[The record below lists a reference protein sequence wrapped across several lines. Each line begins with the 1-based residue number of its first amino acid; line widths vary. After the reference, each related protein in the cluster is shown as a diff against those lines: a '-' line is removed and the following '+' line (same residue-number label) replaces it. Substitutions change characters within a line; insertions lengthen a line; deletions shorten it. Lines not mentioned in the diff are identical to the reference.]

1 MVKYIELELMKVR
14 DTSRGRMYAVS
25 SNPGCTVINGDMA
38 VDIPAGG
45 QSVILALDKKLI
57 IDGDDAA
64 KFVEVRWGT
73 NAAVGGSQHGG

>member
-1 MVKYIELELMKVR
+1 
-14 DTSRGRMYAVS
+14 MYAVS

>member
-1 MVKYIELELMKVR
+1 MKVR

-45 QSVILALDKKLI
+45 QSVILALDKKFI
-57 IDGDDAA
+57 IDGDDNA
-64 KFVEVRWGT
+64 KFVEVRCGT
-73 NAAVGGSQHGG
+73 NAAVGSSSSGG

>member
-1 MVKYIELELMKVR
+1 
-14 DTSRGRMYAVS
+14 MYAVS

-57 IDGDDAA
+57 IDGDDDA
-64 KFVEVRWGT
+64 KFVEVRCGT
-73 NAAVGGSQHGG
+73 NAAVGGSPNRG

>member
-1 MVKYIELELMKVR
+1 MKVR

-38 VDIPAGG
+38 VEIPAGG

-64 KFVEVRWGT
+64 KFVEVRCGT
-73 NAAVGGSQHGG
+73 NAAVGSSPNGG